1 MGILET
7 DGVTKEFGGLTAVDD
22 VNLEV
27 DQGEIVGLIGPNGAG
42 KTTYFNCITGF
53 YPVTRGTVHFEGQD
67 VTEMEPWE
75 RAREGM
81 VRTFQQSRTM
91 QSMTV
96 KDNVKLTALDH
107 PGERIVPT
115 LLRSDEMVE
124 YEQDVEERAYE
135 LLERFDLAD
144 QADTYAAQLSGG
156 QRKLLEVARGMMMDP
171 DLFLLDEP
179 YAGVEESMVGRIA
192 DYVRELNEEEDMT
205 FVVIEHG
212 LEALV
217 ELVERLVVLHNGA
230 VIADGD
236 PHEVVNDEQVIEVYL
251 GSSIE

>member
-1 MGILET
+1 MSILET
-7 DGVTKEFGGLTAVDD
+7 RGVTKQFGGLTAVDD
-22 VNLEV
+22 VDLELEE
-27 DQGEIVGLIGPNGAG
+27 GEIVGLIGPNGAG
-42 KTTYFNCITGF
+42 KTTYFNCITGY
-53 YPVTRGTVHFEGQD
+53 YPPTQGTVRFQGED
-67 VTEMEPWE
+67 VTDLEPWE

-91 QSMTV
+91 DSMTV
-96 KDNVKLTALDH
+96 LDNVKLTALDH
-107 PGERIVPT
+107 PGENIVPA
-115 LLRSDEMVE
+115 LLQSDEMLD

-135 LLERFDLAD
+135 LLERFDLVD

-179 YAGVEESMVGRIA
+179 YAGVEEAMVGRIA
-192 DYVRELNEEEDMT
+192 NYVRELNEEEDMT
-205 FVVIEHG
+205 FIVIEHG

-217 ELVERLVVLHNGA
+217 ELVERLVVLHNGE

-236 PHEVVNDEQVIEVYL
+236 PEDVVSDEQVIEVYL
-251 GSSIE
+251 ASSIE

>member
-1 MGILET
+1 MSILET
-7 DGVTKEFGGLTAVDD
+7 RGVTKQFGGLTAVDD
-22 VNLEV
+22 IDLEIEA
-27 DQGEIVGLIGPNGAG
+27 GEIVGLIGPNGAG
-42 KTTYFNCITGF
+42 KTTYFNCITGY
-53 YPVTRGTVHFEGQD
+53 YPVTEGNVRFQGQD
-67 VTEMEPWE
+67 VNDLEPWE

-91 QSMTV
+91 NSMTV
-96 KDNVKLTALDH
+96 LDNVKLTALDH
-107 PGERIVPT
+107 PGERIVPA
-115 LLRSDEMVE
+115 LLQSDEMLD

-144 QADTYAAQLSGG
+144 RADTYASQLSGG

-171 DLFLLDEP
+171 ELFLLDEP
-179 YAGVEESMVGRIA
+179 YAGVEEAMIDRIA
-192 DYVRELNEEEDMT
+192 NYVRELNEEEDMT
-205 FVVIEHG
+205 FIVIEHG

-236 PHEVVNDEQVIEVYL
+236 PEEVVRDEQVIEVYL
-251 GSSIE
+251 ASSIE